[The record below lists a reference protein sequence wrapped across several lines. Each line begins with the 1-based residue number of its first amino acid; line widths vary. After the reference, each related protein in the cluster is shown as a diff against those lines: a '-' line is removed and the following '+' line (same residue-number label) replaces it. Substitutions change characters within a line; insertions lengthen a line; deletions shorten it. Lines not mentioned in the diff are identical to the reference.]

1 MSDRS
6 AHCQCG
12 ALRLRLEG
20 DPLRVSICCC
30 TECQG
35 RTGSAYGVGALFSA
49 DQVKDI
55 QGPGKTYTRTS
66 DAGRWLRQH
75 FCIECG
81 STVYWEAEFRPG
93 AIIVA
98 YGAIEG
104 RESLSPIVAHWTDHK
119 APWVELPPDIPRLA
133 RQG

>member
-6 AHCQCG
+6 ARCQCG

-20 DPLRVSICCC
+20 EPLRVFICCC

-35 RTGSAYGVGALFSA
+35 RTGSAYGVGAVFSA

-55 QGPGKTYTRTS
+55 QGPEKTYARSS
-66 DAGRWLRQH
+66 DAGRWIRHH
-75 FCIECG
+75 FCTECG
-81 STVYWEAEFRPG
+81 ATVYWEAEFRPG
-93 AIIVA
+93 AITVA

-104 RESLSPIVAHWTDHK
+104 GESLSPAVAAWTDHK
-119 APWVELPPDIPRLA
+119 APWVELPPDIPKLA
-133 RQG
+133 RQS